1 MKLFYLESSRGK
13 RTPFPILKS
22 TLFVF
27 ETSFETKMIAQTK
40 LAHSCQK
47 RDAVLL
53 LYVPRHK
60 KITAYY
66 VAR

>member
-13 RTPFPILKS
+13 RTPSQYLKVRF
-22 TLFVF
+22 FVF
-27 ETSFETKMIAQTK
+27 ETSFETKIIAQKK

-53 LYVPRHK
+53 LYVP
-60 KITAYY
+60 
-66 VAR
+66 